1 MDEFEGEAFWL
12 DSALDLSQQAI
23 ALDPKQVRGY
33 TALARAFSWKGFND
47 QANQCVRKALE
58 LAPNDVEALKRAAH
72 QLTDADQ
79 IDKKY
84 ALLRKCHALSPND
97 PYAPRILGELSAA
110 VGEKDLTEKWMQR
123 AIDLETDP
131 ERQRMM
137 ECERM
142 IYQGDYAAALPGVRS
157 GFTIHSASTHDLEIV
172 AVSDVNPAD
181 LDALVAV
188 LAKAQSAS

>member
-1 MDEFEGEAFWL
+1 MSGSRLTSAPTFSEHRPRISPPMTSICVVWPFTNCITRTTTKGAIALFRQALEEDPKFALACTGLANAYIERVDEFEGEAFWL

-97 PYAPRILGELSAA
+97 PYAPRIL
-110 VGEKDLTEKWMQR
+110 
-123 AIDLETDP
+123 
-131 ERQRMM
+131 
-137 ECERM
+137 
-142 IYQGDYAAALPGVRS
+142 
-157 GFTIHSASTHDLEIV
+157 
-172 AVSDVNPAD
+172 
-181 LDALVAV
+181 
-188 LAKAQSAS
+188 